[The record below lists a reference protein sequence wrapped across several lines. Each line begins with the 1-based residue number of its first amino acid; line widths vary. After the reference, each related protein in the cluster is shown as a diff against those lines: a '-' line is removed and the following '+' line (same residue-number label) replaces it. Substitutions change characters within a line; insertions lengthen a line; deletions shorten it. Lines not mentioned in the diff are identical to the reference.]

1 MAPSGGLGPE
11 RLDRRLRLLVLTDA
25 GSAGPRG
32 VVETTRLAL
41 EGGCRAIQLR
51 EKWASPLDVLELG
64 RTLRR
69 LTQAY
74 DALLFVNDRVD
85 VALAVGADGVHL
97 GPGDLPVSCARH
109 WAGPFLALGYSADDP
124 EEARQAVAQGADYI
138 GCGAVFGTTTK
149 DVGGEAIGIQGLN
162 RVARSVPVPVL
173 AIGGVDED
181 NIDLVA
187 GSEAA
192 GAAVARAVM
201 GAADP
206 EGVTRRLVDRLG

>member
-51 EKWASPLDVLELG
+51 EKRASPLDVLELA

-109 WAGPFLALGYSADDP
+109 WAGPFLAIGYSADDP

-149 DVGGEAIGIQGLN
+149 DVGGQVIGIQGLN

-201 GAADP
+201 GAAEP